1 MALESEN
8 GSTLASGQANHN
20 NDDSAMAARSRAFGE
35 MFVQR
40 RQRLGLTLQQV
51 SSFTKLHPRFL
62 KAIEQADF
70 SKLPGGILSKSFI
83 RSYAQEIG
91 IDDSQAVS
99 EYLAIT
105 GQTPPEPVLDP
116 TTIAALSRDPIGEN
130 HAGKSHSGLLSIGLV
145 ALLFIIVSSG
155 SFLLGRH
162 YKGLLLLHSHSS
174 PAAPPLSV
182 ESEVD
187 SKAPADSAHAITAA
201 PVATASPVT
210 AASIQN
216 PSTEASGSSSTSQ
229 ADQDLTPKVNELTS
243 EECAASTICVQIN
256 ARENA
261 WVSITVDGKVMMQS
275 TLVAPTRKLIAAQRH
290 LVVRAGNVGALD
302 FRFNGVQL
310 PTQGDYD
317 EAKTLSFSPN
327 GLEKRLPT
335 PNPTTQTD

>member
-1 MALESEN
+1 MALESGN
-8 GSTLASGQANHN
+8 GSTLANGQANRDN
-20 NDDSAMAARSRAFGE
+20 EDSAMAARSHAFGE

-40 RQRLGLTLQQV
+40 RQRLGLTLQEV

-62 KAIEQADF
+62 KAIEQGDF
-70 SKLPGGILSKSFI
+70 SKLPGGILTKSFI

-91 IDDSQAVS
+91 LDDSQAVS

-105 GQTPPEPVLDP
+105 GQAPPEPVLEP
-116 TTIAALSRDPIGEN
+116 TTFDPQNRGSIGEN
-130 HAGKSHSGLLSIGLV
+130 PAGKSRSALLSISLV
-145 ALLFIIVSSG
+145 ALLFLIASSG

-162 YKGLLLLHSHSS
+162 YKGLFLLHSHSS
-174 PAAPPLSV
+174 PTAPPLSV

-187 SKAPADSAHAITAA
+187 AKSQVDTPSATTTP
-201 PVATASPVT
+201 PVTTGSPVT
-210 AASIQN
+210 AASIQSS
-216 PSTEASGSSSTSQ
+216 PAEASGTSSTSQ
-229 ADQDLTPKVNELTS
+229 PDPDLTPKASELTP
-243 EECAASTICVQIN
+243 EECATNTICVQIN

-261 WVSITVDGKVMMQS
+261 WVSVTVDGKTIMHS

-310 PTQGDYD
+310 PSQGDYD
-317 EAKTLSFSPN
+317 EAKTLNFSPN
-327 GLEKRLPT
+327 GLVRGAPT

>member
-1 MALESEN
+1 
-8 GSTLASGQANHN
+8 
-20 NDDSAMAARSRAFGE
+20 
-35 MFVQR
+35 
-40 RQRLGLTLQQV
+40 LGLTLQEV

-105 GQTPPEPVLDP
+105 GQAPPEPVLES
-116 TTIAALSRDPIGEN
+116 TTIDAQSRVSIGES
-130 HAGKSHSGLLSIGLV
+130 HAGKSHTGLLSISLV
-145 ALLFIIVSSG
+145 VLLFIVASSG

-162 YKGLLLLHSHSS
+162 YKGLLHLRAHNSS
-174 PAAPPLSV
+174 TTPPLAV

-187 SKAPADSAHAITAA
+187 AKASQDTPSATTPSPAPTGT
-201 PVATASPVT
+201 PVA
-210 AASIQN
+210 AASIQS
-216 PSTEASGSSSTSQ
+216 PSTEVSGSSSTSQ
-229 ADQDLTPKVNELTS
+229 PDQNLISKANELTPA
-243 EECAASTICVQIN
+243 ECASSSICVQIS

-261 WVSITVDGKVMMQS
+261 WVLITVDGKVIMRSM
-275 TLVAPTRKLIAAQRH
+275 LVAPTRKLIAAQRH
-290 LVVRAGNVGALD
+290 LLVRAGNIGALD

-310 PTQGDYD
+310 PAQGDYD

-327 GLEKRLPT
+327 GLERPAPT
-335 PNPTTQTD
+335 PNPTAQTD